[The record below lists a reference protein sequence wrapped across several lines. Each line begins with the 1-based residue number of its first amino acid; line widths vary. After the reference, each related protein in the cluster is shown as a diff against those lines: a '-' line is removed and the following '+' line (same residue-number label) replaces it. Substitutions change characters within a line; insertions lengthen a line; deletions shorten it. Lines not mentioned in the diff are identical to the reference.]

1 MRTIAKVALAALL
14 AWAALKLW
22 PEFVFILIAVLL
34 AVSLSPLMG
43 WLIDH
48 GLPRGMAV
56 LLVAIG
62 TLLAVLSVV
71 IFVLPPLGEELA
83 RLLGDF
89 GAFRTRVLRRLP
101 PSYPVLQRVVTEA
114 LQLPSSPEVQGWIN
128 RPLLWGRLAVGG
140 IMRALFVLILT
151 FYLLVDGR
159 RLYAWLLAF
168 IPPQHREKMART
180 VPEVS
185 DVLYGYVRGQVIT
198 SVLFAAF
205 AAVTLKAFHVPAVVP
220 LAVLAG
226 ICDVIPVLGIIIAVL
241 PATLLAL
248 SVSPYAALMVLCL
261 FVAYH
266 LFEAYYIVPRIY
278 GKALRLSTLAVL
290 LALVVGGT
298 LQGILGAVLVLP
310 VVAAYPIVERI
321 WLANTLPRSVI
332 REHKALQTALET
344 GNEAAVDAVLDPTK
358 APPLGKPTTP

>member
-1 MRTIAKVALAALL
+1 
-14 AWAALKLW
+14 
-22 PEFVFILIAVLL
+22 
-34 AVSLSPLMG
+34 
-43 WLIDH
+43 
-48 GLPRGMAV
+48 
-56 LLVAIG
+56 
-62 TLLAVLSVV
+62 
-71 IFVLPPLGEELA
+71 LPPG
-83 RLLGDF
+83 
-89 GAFRTRVLRRLP
+89 
-101 PSYPVLQRVVTEA
+101 YPVLQRVVTEA
-114 LQLPSSPEVQGWIN
+114 LQLPSSPEVQAWIN
-128 RPLLWGRLAVGG
+128 RPMLWGRLAVGG
-140 IMRALFVLILT
+140 IMRGLFVLILT

-168 IPPQHREKMART
+168 VPPQHRDKMART

-198 SVLFAAF
+198 SVLFAVF
-205 AAVTLKAFHVPAVVP
+205 AAVTLKAFNVPAVVP

-248 SVSPYAALMVLCL
+248 SVSPFAALMVLCL

-332 REHKALQTALET
+332 REHKALQRALET
-344 GNEAAVDAVLDPTK
+344 GNEAAVDAVLDPNKPPETI
-358 APPLGKPTTP
+358 APPLGSRARPEARCPRPGGRVLSRRPCRRM

>member
-1 MRTIAKVALAALL
+1 
-14 AWAALKLW
+14 
-22 PEFVFILIAVLL
+22 
-34 AVSLSPLMG
+34 
-43 WLIDH
+43 
-48 GLPRGMAV
+48 
-56 LLVAIG
+56 
-62 TLLAVLSVV
+62 
-71 IFVLPPLGEELA
+71 
-83 RLLGDF
+83 
-89 GAFRTRVLRRLP
+89 
-101 PSYPVLQRVVTEA
+101 
-114 LQLPSSPEVQGWIN
+114 VQAWIN
-128 RPLLWGRLAVGG
+128 RPMLWGRLAVGG
-140 IMRALFVLILT
+140 IMRGLFVLILT

-168 IPPQHREKMART
+168 VPPQHREKMART

-205 AAVTLKAFHVPAVVP
+205 AAVTLKAFNVPAVVP

-241 PATLLAL
+241 PATVLAL
-248 SVSPYAALMVLCL
+248 SVSPFAALMVLCL

-298 LQGILGAVLVLP
+298 LQGILGAVPVLP
-310 VVAAYPIVERI
+310 VVAAYPIIERI
-321 WLANTLPRSVI
+321 WLADTLPRSVI
-332 REHKALQTALET
+332 REHKALQNALET
-344 GNEAAVDAVLDPTK
+344 GNEAAVDAVLDS
-358 APPLGKPTTP
+358 GKPAGPPMGKPSTP